1 MKLILIARNLIIAPH
16 GITDI
21 GHSIL
26 TKNTNSLFKIYGSN
40 FLVTNIIS
48 KHKYSYQIMNVLLFV
63 STVIHFRHD
72 IPKITFN
79 NIFIPRYIFIILLL
93 GFTINYPNYLIYY
106 MVLFHVPNHF
116 KLNNFHI
123 KKMKFFNILLYF
135 LFGLLSFTL
144 SNRINFDNIL
154 LKNYIISII
163 FSHVLYQEKYVI
175 K

>member
-1 MKLILIARNLIIAPH
+1 MKLISIARNFIIAPH

-26 TKNTNSLFKIYGSN
+26 TKNTNNLCKIYGSS
-40 FLVTNIIS
+40 FLVTNLIS
-48 KHKYSYQIMNVLLFV
+48 KYKYSHEIMNILLFI

-72 IPKITFN
+72 IPKISFN
-79 NIFIPRYIFIILLL
+79 NKFIPRYLFVILLL
-93 GFTINYPNYLIYY
+93 GITICYPNYLIYY
-106 MVLFHVPNHF
+106 MVFFHVPSHF
-116 KLNNFHI
+116 KLNNYHI
-123 KKMKFFNILLYF
+123 KKMKFVNILLYF

-144 SNRINFDNIL
+144 SNTINFDNIL

-175 K
+175 T